1 MKRVGDLLSSGSSS
15 DEYSPS
21 SSVSS
26 QRTAKAN
33 KMATGEAEITMRDL
47 YVQLNSIKRDFDS
60 NFGSLRMD
68 IETLR
73 LELQRDIELIRDD
86 VEGVKTSI
94 HKAWEDIEEKKSN
107 LSSNGNRIPE
117 LSATCE
123 TLKDQL
129 NAEKQRNLK
138 LESNLNE

>member
-1 MKRVGDLLSSGSSS
+1 MVTR
-15 DEYSPS
+15 
-21 SSVSS
+21 
-26 QRTAKAN
+26 
-33 KMATGEAEITMRDL
+33 EAEITMRDL

-60 NFGSLRMD
+60 DFGSLRMD
-68 IETLR
+68 IETFR
-73 LELQRDIELIRDD
+73 LELQRDIKLKRDDD

-94 HKAWEDIEEKKSN
+94 HKAWEDIEENKSN
-107 LSSNGNRIPE
+107 FISNGNHTAE

-138 LESNLNE
+138 LEQYTRKENIRLLFVKEEEKNT

>member
-1 MKRVGDLLSSGSSS
+1 MKRVRDLLSSGSSS

-33 KMATGEAEITMRDL
+33 KMATGEADITMRDL

-73 LELQRDIELIRDD
+73 LDLQRDIKLIRDD
-86 VEGVKTSI
+86 VE
-94 HKAWEDIEEKKSN
+94 
-107 LSSNGNRIPE
+107 
-117 LSATCE
+117 
-123 TLKDQL
+123 
-129 NAEKQRNLK
+129 
-138 LESNLNE
+138 

>member
-1 MKRVGDLLSSGSSS
+1 MKRVRDLLSSGSSS
-15 DEYSPS
+15 NEYSPS

-33 KMATGEAEITMRDL
+33 KMATGEAAITMRNL
-47 YVQLNSIKRDFDS
+47 YIQLNSIRRGFDS

-73 LELQRDIELIRDD
+73 LELQRDVKLIRDN
-86 VEGVKTSI
+86 VEGMKTSI
-94 HKAWEDIEEKKSN
+94 HKAWEDIEENKSN
-107 LSSNGNRIPE
+107 LSSNGNCIAE

-123 TLKDQL
+123 TLAD
-129 NAEKQRNLK
+129 
-138 LESNLNE
+138 

>member
-1 MKRVGDLLSSGSSS
+1 MKLVRDLLSSGSSS

-26 QRTAKAN
+26 QRTAKAH

-47 YVQLNSIKRDFDS
+47 YVQLNSIKKNLDS

-73 LELQRDIELIRDD
+73 LELQRDIKLIRDD
-86 VEGVKTSI
+86 VEGVKISI
-94 HKAWEDIEEKKSN
+94 HKAWEDIEENKSN
-107 LSSNGNRIPE
+107 LSSNGHRIAE

-129 NAEKQRNLK
+129 DAEKQ
-138 LESNLNE
+138 